1 MRFAL
6 FNQSQEYRQEKK
18 GALENKNGVLGPQAN
33 IQKGHIKKIYS
44 EI

>member
-1 MRFAL
+1 MTFTL
-6 FNQSQEYRQEKK
+6 FNQSQEFRQEKK
-18 GALENKNGVLGPQAN
+18 GALENKNGVLRPQAN

>member
-1 MRFAL
+1 MTFAL
-6 FNQSQEYRQEKK
+6 FNQSQECRQEKK
-18 GALENKNGVLGPQAN
+18 GALENKNGVLGSQAN